1 MSNESHSRKLNTGA
15 AHSQGRSAAP
25 HSAEQHST
33 RKINRSGPTVYHS
46 APSARPAQ
54 TGRPAAHSQNTYH
67 APSQARPA
75 STRTAQTAARNK
87 KSKKKKGGCLKNFLV
102 ILLVL
107 LLIAALIVA
116 GVYKWVSSS
125 LAPEGSEGPSI
136 IDEIINTPEE
146 YKGDVVNVL
155 VCGIRQDM
163 TDMIMYV
170 NFDVANRKINML
182 QIPRDTY
189 PGEGVKTGGTG
200 KINAVANHNGG
211 IGALVKLINDQ
222 YKLPIDY
229 YVTID
234 IESLREIVDVFGGIE
249 VYVPREMSYKGS
261 VLHEGLQ
268 TLHGDS
274 LEFFLRCRHGEGFA
288 QGDPA
293 RLDMQRYFYQALFQ
307 RVRTSTVWDLA
318 KLAPVALKYIET
330 DIPMNKL
337 ISMGVS
343 FLQVDSADIMM
354 CRLPIQGAAEKYNG
368 KYSIAICEPTK
379 TTELLNTYFRTYGG
393 SVDKLNIPTLPAVG
407 GVYDPNIQYMGQLDT
422 ETADKQSI
430 DGQ

>member
-1 MSNESHSRKLNTGA
+1 MSNEPHSRKLNTGA
-15 AHSQGRSAAP
+15 AHAQGRNSAP
-25 HSAEQHST
+25 HNEYGTQQTA
-33 RKINRSGPTVYHS
+33 RRINRSGSTVQSQRTASSAHS
-46 APSARPAQ
+46 A
-54 TGRPAAHSQNTYH
+54 SQSRNTYH
-67 APSQARPA
+67 APTQQRPA
-75 STRTAQTAARNK
+75 STHTAQTAARSK
-87 KSKKKKGGCLKNFLV
+87 KSGKKKGGCLKKFLI
-102 ILLVL
+102 ILAVL
-107 LLIAALIVA
+107 LALIVLLVA
-116 GVYKWVSSS
+116 GVYKWVGSAI
-125 LAPEGSEGPSI
+125 APDGSGGPSI
-136 IDEIINTPEE
+136 IDQLINTPEE

-155 VCGIRQDM
+155 VCGVRQDL
-163 TDMIMYV
+163 TDMILYV

-211 IGALVKLINDQ
+211 MGALVKLINEQ

-229 YVTID
+229 YVSID

-249 VYVPREMSYKGS
+249 VYVPREMSYRGS

-274 LEFFLRCRHGEGFA
+274 LEFFLRCRKGEGFA

-307 RVRTSTVWDLA
+307 RVRTSTIWDLA

-337 ISMGVS
+337 VSMGVS

-354 CRLPIQGAAEKYNG
+354 CRLPIMAAAQQYNG
-368 KYSIAICEPTK
+368 SSAIVICETAK

-393 SVDKLNIPTLPAVG
+393 PVDKLNIPTLPTTG
-407 GVYDPNIQYMGQLDT
+407 GVYEANIQYMGQLDT